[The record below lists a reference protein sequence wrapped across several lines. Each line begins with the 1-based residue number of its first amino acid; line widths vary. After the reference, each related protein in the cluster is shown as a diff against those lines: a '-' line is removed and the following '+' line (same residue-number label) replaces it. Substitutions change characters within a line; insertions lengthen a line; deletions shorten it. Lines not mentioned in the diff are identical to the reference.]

1 MSIINGSWGL
11 GGVSDAWKANLP
23 NANFLIKYTRKDTGD
38 VLQGDEAR
46 VLTMRN
52 YGPGEWWL
60 LLDPA

>member
-1 MSIINGSWGL
+1 MGAGRRL
-11 GGVSDAWKANLP
+11 GCMEGESAQRQLP
-23 NANFLIKYTRKDTGD
+23 VIKYTRKDTGD

>member
-1 MSIINGSWGL
+1 MFRPFSGRT
-11 GGVSDAWKANLP
+11 DRP
-23 NANFLIKYTRKDTGD
+23 TNANFLIKYTRKDTGD